1 MLDKNIIRFCEV
13 ISQINEGNKELKK
26 LRSSFYDGGY
36 SFEHCHKME
45 IDDLVDLQNELK
57 ELLKIINI

>member
-1 MLDKNIIRFCEV
+1 V
-13 ISQINEGNKELKK
+13 ISQINERNEELKK